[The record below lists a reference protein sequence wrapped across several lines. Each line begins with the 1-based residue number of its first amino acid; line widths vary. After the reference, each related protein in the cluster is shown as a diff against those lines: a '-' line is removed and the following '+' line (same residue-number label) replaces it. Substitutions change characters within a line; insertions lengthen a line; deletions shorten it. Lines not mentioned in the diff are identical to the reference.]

1 MRRWKLKLSIV
12 LLVLTAANLSY
23 NEVIWE
29 ESSKLDWA
37 DFSHNHQNEHYAA
50 LTASGISFS
59 YTAKE
64 TTYDIEIFAVFDK
77 DESWVNTKKASRKL
91 LKHEQLHF
99 DITELWTRKMRK
111 AVTQAAYI
119 DNAILSELYE
129 EHLKGLSKMQA
140 FYDEESHHSLN
151 NKMQQEWEAGVQQE
165 LAKLSDYSSPT
176 VIKTRPIVAQG
187 N

>member
-1 MRRWKLKLSIV
+1 MRRWELKLSLL

-29 ESSKLDWA
+29 ESYKLDWA

-64 TTYDIEIFAVFDK
+64 TTYDMEIFAVFDK
-77 DESWVNTKKASRKL
+77 DESWVNTQKASKKL

-111 AVTQAAYI
+111 AVSQTVYI
-119 DNAILSELYE
+119 DDDILNDLYV
-129 EHLKGLSKMQA
+129 EHIQGLSKMQA

-151 NKMQQEWEAGVQQE
+151 NKMQQEWESGVKQE
-165 LAKLSDYSSPT
+165 LAKLSDYTSIS
-176 VIKTRPIVAQG
+176 VIKSRPIVAQG